1 MANNQL
7 TDKRARLR
15 KAAQDY
21 QSTLSWYQENLDSPN
36 AEQDCDEATA
46 AFKREIGYRETDIIA
61 DLLDEIDELQE
72 YRKAEANN
80 KPVAWTCAEQL
91 RDAKAQGCGY
101 IFGLGIPAKAGHQI
115 MLYANTTQVTSE
127 LFISGVRDEDGDCT
141 AVDDAAAQFWTVYR
155 RNEDGTC
162 DALMDFMSRE
172 SAETAIQM
180 IAKKPVQTGVDD
192 DVRNIIG
199 LLETNEWA
207 EHCTETVLGSRLEAE
222 ITRLVGRMQPAPVV
236 PDECPGELL
245 NQIVDMCDGFEVGD
259 NLAQEIWNACRAAML
274 KGGAA

>member
-1 MANNQL
+1 MTNNQL

-101 IFGLGIPAKAGHQI
+101 IFGLGIPAKADHQI
-115 MLYANTTQVTSE
+115 MLYTNPPQVASD
-127 LFISGVRDEDGDCT
+127 LFISGVRDEDGECS

-180 IAKKPVQTGVDD
+180 IA
-192 DVRNIIG
+192 
-199 LLETNEWA
+199 L
-207 EHCTETVLGSRLEAE
+207 
-222 ITRLVGRMQPAPVV
+222 QPALEDHQIRELVNKLRDIAIKYHAAGQLREQIASVV
-236 PDECPGELL
+236 
-245 NQIVDMCDGFEVGD
+245 
-259 NLAQEIWNACRAAML
+259 RAAIL